1 MYRILIV
8 DDEKIERNGI
18 KMLLNQ
24 LTYDFEISEASNGQL
39 ALEMLKKNDY
49 DILFTDIK
57 MPFMDGMELIRNVV
71 DMKKNMKYV
80 IFSGCNEF
88 DYAKQA
94 VKLGV
99 SDYILKPVNPMEF
112 EDTISKIVGEL
123 EEIRANKE
131 LKTKSI
137 EFMNEHMLYLA
148 TTGAEI
154 SEIKEHNREYL
165 PMDFLENFKRMILV
179 EFNSDFFGRK
189 GIGFKEH
196 LFRVESRVD
205 EYLNLNPQQSVLF
218 FNDNSL
224 PFIDIAKHISD
235 DVNLTYGEKC
245 FVAISS
251 EISGYEGISKG
262 MEELDALMENK
273 FYNQINNIF
282 YNGMHDDPTSIIQI
296 DDDTLLKQM
305 KQDVKMKDVLSLR
318 EHFQTFCEK
327 YSSKHDFSQ
336 VYVKFLFS
344 NLLKDIYENLPLA
357 DEKKLNGEI
366 ELLYKSSDFNTVIEI
381 VNKNIDRLESAFEQN
396 PSMVHKEIEVVKK
409 YIYEHFGDELSVESL
424 GKMVYM
430 APSYLSSVF
439 KKETGQNLSRF
450 IKTYRMEK
458 AKDMLENTMAK
469 IVDISLICGYPNVS
483 YFCSSF
489 REYFGV
495 SPQKFR
501 ETGEEI

>member
-154 SEIKEHNREYL
+154 SEIKEHNRE
-165 PMDFLENFKRMILV
+165 
-179 EFNSDFFGRK
+179 
-189 GIGFKEH
+189 
-196 LFRVESRVD
+196 
-205 EYLNLNPQQSVLF
+205 
-218 FNDNSL
+218 
-224 PFIDIAKHISD
+224 
-235 DVNLTYGEKC
+235 
-245 FVAISS
+245 
-251 EISGYEGISKG
+251 
-262 MEELDALMENK
+262 
-273 FYNQINNIF
+273 
-282 YNGMHDDPTSIIQI
+282 
-296 DDDTLLKQM
+296 
-305 KQDVKMKDVLSLR
+305 
-318 EHFQTFCEK
+318 
-327 YSSKHDFSQ
+327 
-336 VYVKFLFS
+336 
-344 NLLKDIYENLPLA
+344 
-357 DEKKLNGEI
+357 
-366 ELLYKSSDFNTVIEI
+366 
-381 VNKNIDRLESAFEQN
+381 
-396 PSMVHKEIEVVKK
+396 
-409 YIYEHFGDELSVESL
+409 
-424 GKMVYM
+424 
-430 APSYLSSVF
+430 
-439 KKETGQNLSRF
+439 
-450 IKTYRMEK
+450 
-458 AKDMLENTMAK
+458 
-469 IVDISLICGYPNVS
+469 
-483 YFCSSF
+483 
-489 REYFGV
+489 
-495 SPQKFR
+495 
-501 ETGEEI
+501 